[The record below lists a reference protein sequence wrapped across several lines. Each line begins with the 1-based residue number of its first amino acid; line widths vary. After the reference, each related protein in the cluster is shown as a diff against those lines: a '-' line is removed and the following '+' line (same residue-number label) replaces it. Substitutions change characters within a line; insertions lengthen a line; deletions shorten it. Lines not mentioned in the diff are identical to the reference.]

1 MKTVGII
8 VILVILAL
16 ACYSF
21 ADTLPDPSKVE
32 DRETRFYL
40 NKVKQ
45 AIGNIEITTSD
56 PNGSRRGMF
65 GDVVIFNDSGT
76 YRWRVNV
83 STTPQGGTTWASV
96 TS

>member
-1 MKTVGII
+1 MRYLI
-8 VILVILAL
+8 VLAGVLVLATT
-16 ACYSF
+16 CS
-21 ADTLPDPSKVE
+21 ADILPDPSKVE

-76 YRWRVNV
+76 YRWRVNT
-83 STTPQGGTTWASV
+83 STTPQGGTTWSSV